1 MSDKADRRTAFYDQA
16 YAGEFPLTGKYAR
29 AVGIFKD
36 AGVATLLDVG
46 CGLGEF
52 GRHCQRNIPGIQV
65 RAVDV
70 SEVAVAKARENGI
83 DAVRVDVG
91 NERLP
96 FGDETFDGIFC
107 GEVIEHVFDTD
118 GLLEELRRVL
128 RTTTPDRLCPLVLT
142 TPNLASWYNR
152 IVMMFGYQP
161 LFMEVSTRGGFGHPI
176 PFWLNAG
183 HIRMFTYKAIRQFV
197 RHHGFRIHRTHCFGI
212 NRDLGYGAKHRLVA
226 GLANLLT
233 APFPGLCSDI
243 MLVLARGLE
252 SRTEK
257 ARK

>member
-1 MSDKADRRTAFYDQA
+1 VSNVTDRRALFYDQA

-29 AVGIFKD
+29 AVGVFKD
-36 AGVATLLDVG
+36 AGVGTLLDVG
-46 CGLGEF
+46 CGLGDF
-52 GRHCQRNIPGIQV
+52 GRHCRRNIPGIEV
-65 RAVDV
+65 KGVDV
-70 SEVAVAKARENGI
+70 SEVAVGKARENGM

-96 FGDETFDGIFC
+96 FGDDSFDGIFC

-128 RTTTPDRLCPLVLT
+128 RPTTPDRLCPLVLT

-152 IVMMFGYQP
+152 IFMMFGYQP

-183 HIRMFTYKAIRQFV
+183 HIRMFTYRAIRQFV
-197 RHHGFRIHRTHCFGI
+197 QHHGFRIQRVYSYGI
-212 NRDLGYGAKHRLVA
+212 NTDLGYGAKHKFTARTL
-226 GLANLLT
+226 NFLT

-243 MLVLARGLE
+243 VLVLTKQSGR
-252 SRTEK
+252 
-257 ARK
+257 